1 MIKKKRYEK
10 NFKQSQIS
18 TYEFWVSIVNKS
30 FVYMCIYKKFQ
41 KFRNMQKN
49 ENASRESDRFIAKK
63 FTNIANGVFNR
74 NVSLYLA

>member
-1 MIKKKRYEK
+1 
-10 NFKQSQIS
+10 
-18 TYEFWVSIVNKS
+18 
-30 FVYMCIYKKFQ
+30 MCIYEKFQ